1 MTSILSAASH
11 IFDGERTENWLN
23 FAHFLFFDF
32 PAAYRDPVFALLSL
46 REEA

>member
-23 FAHFLFFDF
+23 FAHCLFFDF
-32 PAAYRDPVFALLSL
+32 PVSCPDPVFALLSL